1 MITTDLSTREKKQRM
16 HAFGGFGR
24 TYKPL
29 NINILPKISQFT
41 RWFTQLNLKK
51 PLLVAT
57 TPKKSLYYKSLQ
69 SFFIILTQCLGQF
82 FLCKCTIALKPAFQ
96 AFKTYFCTSFKN
108 VAQFFMPIHHICD
121 VFGTL
126 KDSWRLQKA
135 VHQLL
140 KRLKNTPQHFGLSPL
155 RHVNAFDCALLKLTD
170 SIKTTPHASDFEL
183 LSIPTLLGKG
193 A

>member
-29 NINILPKISQFT
+29 SIKILPKISQIT

-82 FLCKCTIALKPAFQ
+82 FLCKCTIPLKPAFQ
-96 AFKTYFCTSFKN
+96 AFKTCFCTSFQYA
-108 VAQFFMPIHHICD
+108 AQFFMQIHHICD
-121 VFGTL
+121 VFDTL

-135 VHQLL
+135 VHE
-140 KRLKNTPQHFGLSPL
+140 
-155 RHVNAFDCALLKLTD
+155 LLKLLNNIFQGFVLTFLRHANVFD
-170 SIKTTPHASDFEL
+170 CDLFKLASSIMITPQTHDFGL
-183 LSIPTLLGKG
+183 LSAPILLGKG
-193 A
+193 S